1 MCSGPIRGSRGCS
14 CLWPVSSEWP
24 RLVFSTAGGGGHG
37 IAAARDPASVQ
48 ADLRNGKVSLEAA
61 REFYGYRGN
70 V

>member
-1 MCSGPIRGSRGCS
+1 MADRR
-14 CLWPVSSEWP
+14 E
-24 RLVFSTAGGGGHG
+24 
-37 IAAARDPASVQ
+37 RDPASVQ